1 MKQIV
6 GFSVLDQVVGG
17 GKKQCNCCC
26 YREPYIYGYESIY
39 AGKANSTGDCA
50 RICMTNPAMYSG
62 YMNCTAISYECTELS
77 NKVIKE
83 SILYMRNKYGSHY
96 MQEVDINTLK

>member
-62 YMNCTAISYECTELS
+62 FMNCTIGIHDCWSLS
-77 NKVIKE
+77 NQQLASV
-83 SILYMRNKYGSHY
+83 ILYMRNRYGLYY
-96 MQEVDINTLK
+96 MQEVDINTLN

>member
-26 YREPYIYGYESIY
+26 YREPYIRHGVYGVVS

-50 RICMTNPAMYSG
+50 RICMTNPAIYSG
-62 YMNCTAISYECTELS
+62 FKSCDDTLCIGS
-77 NKVIKE
+77 NKEIARD
-83 SILYMRNKYGSHY
+83 ILYMRFKYGSFLP
-96 MQEVDINTLK
+96 EVDINDLK